1 MEKNS
6 KTIRKI
12 QWYIVAGN
20 GYTYQSL
27 LEMLS
32 EDDIEVKE
40 CVDGVERKLWK
51 CDYDSVCKIL
61 KNKEYKSFD
70 FTIHKKVGDSPIR
83 ECHLS
88 YSKLTIKRLR
98 YA

>member
-1 MEKNS
+1 MGKDR

-12 QWYIVAGN
+12 QWYIVAGDD
-20 GYTYQSL
+20 YTYQSL
-27 LEMLS
+27 RGMLS

-40 CVDGVERKLWK
+40 CVDGVERKLWN
-51 CDYDSVCKIL
+51 CDYDSVCKIFENKSY
-61 KNKEYKSFD
+61 KNFN
-70 FTIHKKVGDSPIR
+70 FTIHKKVGDSPIK

-88 YSKLTIKRLR
+88 FSKLTIKRLR